1 MNIRQNLW
9 INPRITRAKSWNP
22 GIGKTGRDCI
32 HDVYPVLST
41 CHWYR
46 VETTRS
52 SQISVV
58 SVAIVN
64 KVLYYHG
71 YVDIAAFHKVR
82 EEHSSEEVDDSVAI
96 LFQI

>member
-1 MNIRQNLW
+1 MDN
-9 INPRITRAKSWNP
+9 
-22 GIGKTGRDCI
+22 
-32 HDVYPVLST
+32 
-41 CHWYR
+41 
-46 VETTRS
+46 
-52 SQISVV
+52 ISVV